1 MKEHSGRIALVS
13 GGGSGIGRATALA
26 LADAGATVLVQDVSK
41 QAVRSTVDLIEGKG
55 GLAKPLAFDVRDED
69 SLKAAT
75 SEFPH
80 ISLLIHCAGI
90 AGSGLTTDQI
100 DRQKFDEMFSIH
112 VWGAFNLVRA
122 VSPGMRE
129 HRFGR
134 IVNVASN
141 RGQVGF
147 ERSCHYSA
155 AKAALMNLGKS
166 WAREFAPDNI
176 LVNTI
181 APGVVK
187 TAMTEAHGLP
197 AIKAEAQLNLLKRW
211 AEPEEIAATAMFL
224 FSEAGSYYTGQVL
237 CPNGGDPIVGI

>member
-1 MKEHSGRIALVS
+1 MEEHNGRVALVS

-26 LADAGATVLVQDVSK
+26 LAQAGAMVLVQDLRERTV
-41 QAVRSTVDLIEGKG
+41 ASTVALIESQGGK
-55 GLAKPLAFDVRDED
+55 AKPLAFDVRDEGA
-69 SLKAAT
+69 LKAAT

-100 DRQKFDEMFSIH
+100 DRAKFDEMFSIH
-112 VWGAFNLVRA
+112 VWGAYNLVR
-122 VSPGMRE
+122 VVTPGMRK

-134 IVNVASN
+134 IITVASN

-147 ERSCHYSA
+147 ERSCHYGA

-166 WAREFAPDNI
+166 WAREFAADNI

-187 TAMTEAHGLP
+187 TAMTEAHGLA
-197 AIKAEAQLNLLKRW
+197 AIEAEAQLNLLKRW

-224 FSEAGSYYTGQVL
+224 FSKAGSYYTGQVL
-237 CPNGGDPIVGI
+237 CPNGGDPIIGI